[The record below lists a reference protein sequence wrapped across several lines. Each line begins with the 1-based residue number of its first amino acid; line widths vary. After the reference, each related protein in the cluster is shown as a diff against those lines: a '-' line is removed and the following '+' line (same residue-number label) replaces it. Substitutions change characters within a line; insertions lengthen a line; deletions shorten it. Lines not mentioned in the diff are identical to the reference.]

1 MDLKEFMKR
10 RNVSEQ
16 DIVEAVEL
24 INAICR
30 RSGCYSCPLKDY
42 VCLVTTGADI
52 YVGKAVRECLKK
64 FLHNLQDAGAEHV
77 DFDDL
82 HKFLDELVVKK

>member
-1 MDLKEFMKR
+1 MEKDISDEKMDLKEFMER

-30 RSGCYSCPLKDY
+30 RSTCYSCPLEDY
-42 VCLVTTGADI
+42 GCLVTTDADI
-52 YVGKAVRECLKK
+52 YVGKAVRESIQK
-64 FLHNLQDAGAEHV
+64 FLHN
-77 DFDDL
+77 
-82 HKFLDELVVKK
+82 

>member
-30 RSGCYSCPLKDY
+30 RFTCYSCPLRDY
-42 VCLVTTGADI
+42 SCLVTTSADI
-52 YVGKAVRECLKK
+52 YVGRAVRECLQK
-64 FLHNLQDAGAEHV
+64 FLHKG
-77 DFDDL
+77 
-82 HKFLDELVVKK
+82 

>member
-1 MDLKEFMKR
+1 MEKNIKNIMSEKMDLKEFMKR

-52 YVGKAVRECLKK
+52 YVGKTVRECLQK
-64 FLHNLQDAGAEHV
+64 FLHN
-77 DFDDL
+77 
-82 HKFLDELVVKK
+82 

>member
-1 MDLKEFMKR
+1 MEKNIRSEKMDKKEFDLKEFMER

-30 RSGCYSCPLKDY
+30 RSTCYSCPLKDY
-42 VCLVTTGADI
+42 TCLVTTSADI
-52 YVGKAVRECLKK
+52 YVGKAVRECLQK
-64 FLHNLQDAGAEHV
+64 FLHN
-77 DFDDL
+77 
-82 HKFLDELVVKK
+82 

>member
-1 MDLKEFMKR
+1 MDKKEFDLKEFMER

-16 DIVEAVEL
+16 DITEAVEL

-52 YVGKAVRECLKK
+52 YVGKAVRESIQK
-64 FLHNLQDAGAEHV
+64 FLHN
-77 DFDDL
+77 
-82 HKFLDELVVKK
+82 

>member
-1 MDLKEFMKR
+1 MEKNIRSEKMDKKEFDLKEFMER

-16 DIVEAVEL
+16 DIIKAVEL

-52 YVGKAVRECLKK
+52 YVGKAVRECLQK
-64 FLHNLQDAGAEHV
+64 FLHN
-77 DFDDL
+77 
-82 HKFLDELVVKK
+82 